1 MWRQLFHALFW
12 ASGTQQIPTSPSIQ
26 SIHLGQCFGCFT
38 AMVSVEQSQIQSVQW
53 SLAAQGFFT
62 SSFFDWLRYYCF
74 TSTERCSHVVSWKY
88 RYPASTTSPR
98 ESWDWLAGKK
108 GHFCFEFIKIFGQQ
122 TLEILRY
129 LRFLSDFLKR
139 FRSDLVLMF
148 QIGECDSW
156 VVLREFDW
164 FLRDLWF
171 VIFE

>member
-1 MWRQLFHALFW
+1 MPFFGHLGLNFDKYPRVHQ
-12 ASGTQQIPTSPSIQ
+12 SNQ
-26 SIHLGQCFGCFT
+26 SIWD
-38 AMVSVEQSQIQSVQW
+38 SVLAALQPWFPIKQSQIQSVQW
-53 SLAAQGFFT
+53 SLAAQGRFT
-62 SSFFDWLRYYCF
+62 SSFFDWLRRYCF

-88 RYPASTTSPR
+88 RYPVSTTSPR

-108 GHFCFEFIKIFGQQ
+108 GQQ

-156 VVLREFDW
+156 VILREFDW
-164 FLRDLWF
+164 FLSDLWF